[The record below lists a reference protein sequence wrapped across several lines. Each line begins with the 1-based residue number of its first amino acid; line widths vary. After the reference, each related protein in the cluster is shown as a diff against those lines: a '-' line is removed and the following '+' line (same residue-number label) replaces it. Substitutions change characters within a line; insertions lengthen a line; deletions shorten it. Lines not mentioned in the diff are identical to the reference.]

1 MSTIEYLPKY
11 FKFVYIE
18 DGVTKTAYLVDEP
31 IHWDKVP
38 VILKRDMTFHGVN
51 YQFTDGD
58 VQLEFDLDA
67 RVDIIILI
75 YGKEGQDGSILLLYG
90 HINADLTE
98 TVEYE
103 GKLNLNT
110 YKKANDRVTCT
121 VENSGFHEMLNS
133 REDTPVNLFD
143 AKTLDGGTKIS
154 NVPVDLTLHSKKIQ
168 KISNVKGSEYEE
180 ADHNSNTDQDDKGY
194 FILHFSDPEPN
205 DIGTFYG
212 NGVAVWQDHPL
223 PSELDNIKIYD
234 LLESGNYDF
243 YFNLYFHVY
252 FYLRAKLF
260 GISPYLESY
269 RVIINFWIYAAG
281 ETSHKIKVTI
291 YDTGVVPISGTTTT
305 GMGVNFTC
313 SSSFTLNDLVAG
325 DRIYVIGELII
336 DGAGDW
342 TGLNKSVHTNNPY
355 PAQVTI
361 MKLIGLTEQPPSQ
374 AKGML
379 VYEALQSVVESITGT
394 ANLVY
399 SEFFGKISNG
409 YVLNGLGSL
418 FAVTN
423 GFFVRNFNIAN
434 RALTID
440 FKKFILSL
448 RSIWN
453 IGLSYEY
460 VSGILKI
467 MIEDISH
474 YFQDNEIIRIT
485 EYSDYSEETAKEFI
499 YNEIEVGYNKFQD
512 EGEYLLDEFN
522 TKLQFSTPIKTN
534 KQKLSLMSDLIT
546 SGYAIEDTRRM
557 QFSEKPVDSMTYD
570 DDNFLIAIWDDSGT
584 WKSEKDENFETNN
597 ILDGS
602 TAYNLRL
609 TPKRNLI
616 RWARWING
624 GLVYK
629 DGWEL
634 IKNTFFKCNG
644 EAQTKMTGET
654 SFLQENSDV
663 ALNNFDNRNH
673 YFNPTWINL
682 KCRLNI
688 DDMQIVK
695 NSFNG
700 LDPTREYGYITIA
713 VTGGDVQGF
722 LYELSFNPAS
732 EQVSMKLL
740 KKDFASGSLTC
751 ADYAS
756 WTFAQFE
763 STSLPAWIEQCI
775 FDDFN

>member
-1 MSTIEYLPKY
+1 MSIEYLPKY

-18 DGVTKTAYLVDEP
+18 DGVTKTAYLTDEP

-38 VILKRDMTFHGVN
+38 VILKRDMNFHGVN

-75 YGKEGQDGSILLLYG
+75 YDKEGQDGSIILQYG
-90 HINADLTE
+90 HTNADLTE

-110 YKKANDRVTCT
+110 YKKENDRVTCT
-121 VENSGFHEMLNS
+121 IENSGFHEMINS
-133 REDTPVNLFD
+133 REDVSVNLFD
-143 AKTLDGGTKIS
+143 AKTLDGLAKTS

-168 KISNVKGSEYEE
+168 KVCQVKGDDYNYAEFDSGE
-180 ADHNSNTDQDDKGY
+180 NQDDDFY
-194 FILHFSDPEPN
+194 FFLSFHNPEPN
-205 DIGTFYG
+205 DIETFYG
-212 NGVAVWQDHPL
+212 PTVAIFTDNPF
-223 PSELDNIKIYD
+223 PSELNNFQIWT
-234 LLESGNYDF
+234 LLEAGNYQFYLNVFFKLSGHLKPHVIGLGPHINHYTMNF
-243 YFNLYFHVY
+243 YFEV
-252 FYLRAKLF
+252 
-260 GISPYLESY
+260 
-269 RVIINFWIYAAG
+269 YAAG
-281 ETSHKIKVTI
+281 ETSYKFRRLI
-291 YDTGVVPISGTTTT
+291 YTDYVDYGPTSTNASFSK
-305 GMGVNFTC
+305 MYNF
-313 SSSFTLNDLVAG
+313 SDSFSIDDLVVGDCIYIYGEMLIAG
-325 DRIYVIGELII
+325 G
-336 DGAGDW
+336 GDW
-342 TGLNKSVHTNNPY
+342 TSLIAKVEDENPY
-355 PAQVTI
+355 PVRVVILKCIA
-361 MKLIGLTEQPPSQ
+361 LTLQPPSQ

-379 VYEALQSVVESITGT
+379 VYEALQSLMESITGT
-394 ANLVY
+394 VNLVY
-399 SEFFGKISNG
+399 SEFFGRIANG
-409 YVLNGLGSL
+409 YALNGLGSM

-423 GFFVRNFNIAN
+423 GFFVRNFNITN

-440 FKKFILSL
+440 FKKFLLSL

-453 IGLSYEY
+453 IGISYEY
-460 VSGILKI
+460 ISSILRI
-467 MIEDISH
+467 VIEDISH

-654 SFLQENSDV
+654 SFLQENSNV

-673 YFNPTWINL
+673 YFNPMWINL

-713 VTGGDVQGF
+713 IPGGDIQGW

-751 ADYAS
+751 ADYAD

-763 STSLPAWIEQCI
+763 STSLPSWVEQCI